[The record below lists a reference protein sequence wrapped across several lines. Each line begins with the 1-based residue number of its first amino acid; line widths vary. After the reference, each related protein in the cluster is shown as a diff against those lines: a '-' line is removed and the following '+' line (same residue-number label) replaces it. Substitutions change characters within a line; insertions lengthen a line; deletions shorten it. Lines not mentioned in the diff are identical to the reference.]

1 MNRTRTYTFLF
12 LGAALLAPLIYAQ
25 DLSQYRQFQL
35 GMDLPA
41 AVEKADME
49 PSQARLVHQRPAL
62 IQELEWRP
70 QRSKTAA
77 LETDPTYETLFSFCN
92 GQLYRIVVSYDRD
105 RTEGLTEKDLIDGIS
120 AQYGVPSMPATTIIS
135 SPSSQVYGDS
145 EKVIARWEDPQ
156 YSINLFRFTYK
167 STFGLLIFSKRLDV
181 LAQAAIVEAVRL
193 NEKEKPQREI
203 DRKNREE
210 EEKRASGQKA
220 RPANKAGFRP

>member
-1 MNRTRTYTFLF
+1 MIRIRSQAILF
-12 LGAALLAPLIYAQ
+12 LCAALFTPWIYAQ
-25 DLSQYRQFQL
+25 DLSQYRQFHL

-41 AVEKADME
+41 AAEKADME
-49 PSQARLVHQRPAL
+49 SSQAKLVHQRPAL

-70 QRSKTAA
+70 QRSKNST
-77 LETDPTYETLFSFCN
+77 LQTDPTYETLFSFYN
-92 GQLYRIVVSYDRD
+92 GQLYRIVVNYDRD

-120 AQYGVPSMPATTIIS
+120 AHYGAPSMPVATIIS
-135 SPSSQVYGDS
+135 SPSSQVYADS

-193 NEKEKPQREI
+193 NELEKPQREM
-203 DRKNREE
+203 DRKNKEE
-210 EEKRASGQKA
+210 ERKRASGEKA